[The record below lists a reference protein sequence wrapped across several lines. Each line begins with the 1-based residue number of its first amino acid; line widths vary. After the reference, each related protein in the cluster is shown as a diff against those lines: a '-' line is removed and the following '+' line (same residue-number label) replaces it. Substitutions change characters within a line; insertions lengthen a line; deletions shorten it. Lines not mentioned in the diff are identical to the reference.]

1 LSLAVLT
8 KSLRA
13 LLIALSSMRD
23 AAMKKLPGDAD
34 ATHKKSCQIL
44 D

>member
-13 LLIALSSMRD
+13 SLIALSSMRNAN
-23 AAMKKLPGDAD
+23 AAS
-34 ATHKKSCQIL
+34 KKSCQIL

>member
-1 LSLAVLT
+1 VT

-13 LLIALSSMRD
+13 PLIALSSMRD
-23 AAMKKLPGDAD
+23 AAMKKFTCDVTTAS
-34 ATHKKSCQIL
+34 KKSCQFL